1 MWMSFCGSSGPSGRV
16 SCRTRADLVFRQ
28 SRLPVVGYWP
38 LVCGYRLPVPG
49 MPPAERHHNGLSYSV
64 VVVCLREIQNVSER
78 GVHKAVFEAAEAII
92 VKKV

>member
-1 MWMSFCGSSGPSGRV
+1 MGESPAGRELIWSSGKAG
-16 SCRTRADLVFRQ
+16 CRLLVNSYWLQ
-28 SRLPVVGYWP
+28 VTGYWR